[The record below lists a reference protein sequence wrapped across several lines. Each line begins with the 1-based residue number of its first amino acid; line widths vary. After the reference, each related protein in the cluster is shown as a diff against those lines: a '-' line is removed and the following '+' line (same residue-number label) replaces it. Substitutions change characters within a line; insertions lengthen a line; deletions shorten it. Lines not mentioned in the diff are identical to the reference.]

1 MGTSSSGSGAGGAN
15 PLIPSWI
22 SPTGAPQNQNSDN
35 DDNDNNE
42 TNDDVD
48 NESSAKVNDN
58 VSEETESQAN
68 SAGQNTELKPE
79 PKTNR
84 YRQPKSDFNKFVRSG
99 GQDRQAFSN
108 ALKGYSRNASG
119 STKALAR
126 RMSPS
131 ASRVGS
137 FFEAINAI
145 KNDGL
150 SVTLKVFNLS
160 SYENEPL
167 LNTLSALSDVIFSDN
182 EEAYEN
188 TQDDSITKLA
198 YANTVTRICEE
209 TTLDLNTL
217 TNEQIETMTAIFI
230 EETIVQRVI
239 VDLGNK
245 MPAMVSDIDTLLEI
259 ENNAFQI
266 VNGLVRNRIMPEIIA
281 TQRGTNKNINQ
292 QIENIYRIAFDALG
306 GIRNN

>member
-1 MGTSSSGSGAGGAN
+1 MGTSSSGSGAGGSN

-22 SPTGAPQNQNSDN
+22 SPTGGLQSQNNDNDNSDN
-35 DDNDNNE
+35 NDTNDN
-42 TNDDVD
+42 TG
-48 NESSAKVNDN
+48 KVNDN
-58 VSEETESQAN
+58 ESEGTDNQAD
-68 SAGQNTELKPE
+68 SAGQNNELKPE
-79 PKTNR
+79 PRTNR

-99 GQDRQAFSN
+99 GRDRQAFSN
-108 ALKGYSRNASG
+108 AVKGYSRNASG
-119 STKALAR
+119 TTKALAR

-150 SVTLKVFNLS
+150 SATLKVFNLS

-167 LNTLSALSDVIFSDN
+167 LDTLSALSDIIFNNN

-209 TTLDLNTL
+209 TALDLNTL

-281 TQRGTNKNINQ
+281 TQRGTNKNIKQ
-292 QIENIYRIAFDALG
+292 KIENIYRIAFDALG
-306 GIRNN
+306 GISNN